1 MPKYNLTNEQLD
13 ELKEA
18 YCELICD
25 SMDWKSMEQFVHQT
39 LMQDYE
45 KYNQHEIFEEIE
57 CTMCDVVLQELID
70 NLDATPVDD
79 NNSTHTYSLNVDE
92 SITFPVH
99 KEQSIFVLFGSA
111 EFFLASPDST
121 DIIMT
126 AAAIE

>member
-39 LMQDYE
+39 LVQDYE

-79 NNSTHTYSLNVDE
+79 NNSTHTYSLNVNE
-92 SITFPVH
+92 SISFPVH
-99 KEQSIFVLFGSA
+99 KK
-111 EFFLASPDST
+111 
-121 DIIMT
+121 
-126 AAAIE
+126 